1 MRELR
6 KLTNMH
12 YLYLG
17 KLNRVFY
24 LSVINQKCFKTV
36 LKALFLY
43 EKAYRFSFV
52 SVCAPFQVRLEISPR
67 RTLNPYLFV
76 RIV

>member
-1 MRELR
+1 MRIAQV
-6 KLTNMH
+6 TNMH

-52 SVCAPFQVRLEISPR
+52 SVCAPFQVRLEISPK
-67 RTLNPYLFV
+67 RTLNLYLFV
-76 RIV
+76 GIV